1 MRSEVATTPGWYGKL
16 PTLGDFA
23 SRRLEDDFVEPWD
36 LWLAGAMQARR
47 NALGEAWLDAY
58 RQSPPWRFLLTPG
71 VIAGAAAGVVFAG
84 VLVPS
89 ADRVGRHFPL
99 TLAASLPAV
108 PTAAA
113 DVEALLGWLHR
124 LEDTALDAVQC
135 GWGIDDLEA
144 ALALLAPPRNG
155 EAAAEGDRLAAIRR
169 ALAAAQAAGGGFVDI
184 GGQTSRADLAS
195 VFASALG
202 ASPLPAAPARA
213 SPLDRLAVFIAD
225 VPGRPQLLVSVG
237 LPRHDDFA
245 RMFGGDGGD
254 GGIGGIPG
262 AEPLHVAS
270 AVPAAT
276 STTDVLALFDS
287 EATLPPSRLSAYAGP
302 PDDDIFALLN
312 AGAAPLATASASVT
326 TTTTNTTAPDD
337 ILALFSAPADGMAN
351 QPADGEPDILDLFD
365 GPAVE
370 AGPDKPA

>member
-1 MRSEVATTPGWYGKL
+1 MRSDVATTPGWYGKL

-36 LWLAGAMQARR
+36 LWLAGALQAQR
-47 NALGEAWLDAY
+47 NGLGEAWLDAY
-58 RQSPPWRFLLTPG
+58 RRSPPWRFLLTPG
-71 VIAGAAAGVVFAG
+71 VIGGAAAGVVFAG

-113 DVEALLGWLHR
+113 DIEALLGWLHR
-124 LEDTALDAVQC
+124 LEDTALDAVQS

-144 ALALLAPPRNG
+144 ALALLAPPRAG
-155 EAAAEGDRLAAIRR
+155 AASAEADRLAAIRR

-245 RMFGGDGGD
+245 RMFGGDGGE
-254 GGIGGIPG
+254 GGIVGT
-262 AEPLHVAS
+262 EPLDVAS
-270 AVPAAT
+270 AGPAAT

-287 EATLPPSRLSAYAGP
+287 EATLPPSRLSAYAGV

-312 AGAAPLATASASVT
+312 AGAAPLAMASASIT

-351 QPADGEPDILDLFD
+351 QPAEDGEPDILDLFG